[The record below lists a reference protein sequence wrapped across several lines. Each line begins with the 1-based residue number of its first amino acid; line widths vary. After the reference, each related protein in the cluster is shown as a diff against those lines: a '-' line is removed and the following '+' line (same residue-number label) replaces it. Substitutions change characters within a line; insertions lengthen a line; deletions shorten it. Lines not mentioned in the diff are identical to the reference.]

1 MKIHIVIDPDDV
13 TLDDLVMVD
22 ELESGKIPATQLKSF
37 VSRFIVDENQ
47 SPLPQD
53 EAFKLAGK
61 MTLGELKLAFN
72 ELSTRMRELQA
83 TAVSPTTSGD

>member
-1 MKIHIVIDPDDV
+1 MKIHLVIDPDNV

-47 SPLPQD
+47 SPLSQD
-53 EAFKLAGK
+53 EAGV
-61 MTLGELKLAFN
+61 
-72 ELSTRMRELQA
+72 Q
-83 TAVSPTTSGD
+83 

>member
-1 MKIHIVIDPDDV
+1 MKIHLVIDPNNV

-22 ELESGKIPATQLKSF
+22 ELTAGIIPASQLKSF
-37 VSRFIVDENQ
+37 VSRFIVDENEQ
-47 SPLPQD
+47 PLAQE

-72 ELSTRMRELQA
+72 ELSKGMKELQA
-83 TAVSPTTSGD
+83 TAVSPTMSGD